1 MKVRSNDSHFF
12 NNIVQ
17 KYNKYVIIHSHGA
30 VQVSTGILEY
40 KWQVGGTRYVRQKNN
55 WKQKSISF
63 RLII

>member
-1 MKVRSNDSHFF
+1 M
-12 NNIVQ
+12 Q
-17 KYNKYVIIHSHGA
+17 KQYKCDIIQSHGA

-40 KWQVGGTRYVRQKNN
+40 KWQAGGTRYVQTKNN